1 MSVSIEMGN
10 EEIVSPRDLSREYGR
25 QIERLQRGEVEK
37 LVIFK
42 RGKIEAVMLSPERY
56 AELTDGK
63 S

>member
-1 MSVSIEMGN
+1 
-10 EEIVSPRDLSREYGR
+10 LSREYGR